1 MTSEPLSIL
10 LIDDDQDAR
19 NVFQMII
26 EHHHLRITVVE
37 SAEDAYK
44 YLTKSTP
51 DVIVIDI
58 FLPGIDGYQ
67 ALHHI
72 RKHSLAPTSAVVAT
86 TAYYTSDTQ
95 REVLAW
101 GFNGYLAKPFNPDT
115 LVAYLEQV
123 VSGGE
128 PREYLSNG

>member
-1 MTSEPLSIL
+1 MMTSIPLSVL
-10 LIDDDQDAR
+10 FIDDDRDAR

-26 EHHHLRITVVE
+26 EHHHLQITVAE
-37 SAEDAYK
+37 NAEDAYK
-44 YLTKSTP
+44 YLSKMTP

-72 RKHSLAPTSAVVAT
+72 RKQGLAPTSAVVAT
-86 TAYYTSDTQ
+86 TAYYTPDTQ

-101 GFNGYLAKPFNPDT
+101 GFNGYLPKPFNLET
-115 LVAYLEQV
+115 LVPYLQQIAT
-123 VSGGE
+123 SGDE
-128 PREYLSNG
+128 K

>member
-1 MTSEPLSIL
+1 MTNVPLSVL
-10 LIDDDQDAR
+10 LVDDDRDAR

-26 EHHHLRITVVE
+26 EHHHLQITVVE

-44 YLTKSTP
+44 YLTKSSP

-72 RKHSLAPTSAVVAT
+72 RKHGLAPTSAVVAT
-86 TAYYTSDTQ
+86 TAYYTSDTS

-101 GFNGYLAKPFNPDT
+101 GFNGYLAKPFNPET
-115 LVAYLEQV
+115 LVPYLEQMAR
-123 VSGGE
+123 GE
-128 PREYLSNG
+128 QGE

>member
-1 MTSEPLSIL
+1 MPSVPLSVL
-10 LIDDDQDAR
+10 LIDDDRDAR
-19 NVFQMII
+19 NVFQMIT
-26 EHHHLRITVVE
+26 EHHHLHITLLE
-37 SAEDAYK
+37 NAEDAYK

-67 ALHHI
+67 ALHYI
-72 RKHSLAPTSAVVAT
+72 RKHGLAPQSAVVAT

-101 GFNGYLAKPFNPDT
+101 GFNGYLPKPFNPET
-115 LVAYLEQV
+115 LVPYLQRV
-123 VSGGE
+123 ASGGNPE
-128 PREYLSNG
+128 QF

>member
-1 MTSEPLSIL
+1 MTNAPLSVL
-10 LIDDDQDAR
+10 LIDDDRDAR

-26 EHHHLRITVVE
+26 EHYHLHIAVVE
-37 SAEDAYK
+37 NAEDAYK
-44 YLTKSTP
+44 YLSNSTP

-67 ALHHI
+67 ALHYI
-72 RKHSLAPTSAVVAT
+72 RKHELAPASAVVAT

-101 GFNGYLAKPFNPDT
+101 GFNGYLPKPFNPET
-115 LVAYLEQV
+115 LVSYLEQV
-123 VSGGE
+123 ARSDDQGQA
-128 PREYLSNG
+128 